1 MGTHPIFESDFD
13 CLTVQK
19 VINMD
24 PEIQKQ
30 MGAMRMMRQQQQN
43 CMAKV
48 QAMKQTQK
56 RIELTQKEIS
66 TLPEDINCYA
76 SVGRCFVFKT
86 RSAIDE
92 AMATQLKNMS
102 EQIEKTEAQKV
113 VLEKKEKEI
122 KDTVEELMK
131 AAKK

>member
-1 MGTHPIFESDFD
+1 MLLNTHSEGTGRWRTIRNLSF
-13 CLTVQK
+13 Q
-19 VINMD
+19 
-24 PEIQKQ
+24 
-30 MGAMRMMRQQQQN
+30 
-43 CMAKV
+43 
-48 QAMKQTQK
+48 
-56 RIELTQKEIS
+56 
-66 TLPEDINCYA
+66 LPEDINCYA

>member
-1 MGTHPIFESDFD
+1 
-13 CLTVQK
+13 
-19 VINMD
+19 MD

-66 TLPEDINCYA
+66 TVSSPYRKLFKINNQLEL
-76 SVGRCFVFKT
+76 RHTFPKFKLT
-86 RSAIDE
+86 SAHVVNLGTTSQFRWCRS
-92 AMATQLKNMS
+92 
-102 EQIEKTEAQKV
+102 
-113 VLEKKEKEI
+113 
-122 KDTVEELMK
+122 
-131 AAKK
+131 

>member
-1 MGTHPIFESDFD
+1 MNQFVTFSSPIAIWHFRILAELVGSNS
-13 CLTVQK
+13 
-19 VINMD
+19 I
-24 PEIQKQ
+24 PERIQPYKFCSKIHLIIQ
-30 MGAMRMMRQQQQN
+30 
-43 CMAKV
+43 
-48 QAMKQTQK
+48 
-56 RIELTQKEIS
+56 
-66 TLPEDINCYA
+66 LPEDINCYA

>member
-1 MGTHPIFESDFD
+1 
-13 CLTVQK
+13 
-19 VINMD
+19 MD

-66 TLPEDINCYA
+66 TVSWNGSGAEGIRI
-76 SVGRCFVFKT
+76 VGIV
-86 RSAIDE
+86 
-92 AMATQLKNMS
+92 
-102 EQIEKTEAQKV
+102 
-113 VLEKKEKEI
+113 
-122 KDTVEELMK
+122 
-131 AAKK
+131 

>member
-1 MGTHPIFESDFD
+1 
-13 CLTVQK
+13 
-19 VINMD
+19 
-24 PEIQKQ
+24 
-30 MGAMRMMRQQQQN
+30 MRQQQQN

-92 AMATQLKNMS
+92 AMVTQLANMS

>member
-13 CLTVQK
+13 CLTERN
-19 VINMD
+19 IIIMD

-30 MGAMRMMRQQQQN
+30 MGAMRVMRQQQQN

-48 QAMKQTQK
+48 QALKQTQK

-86 RSAIDE
+86 RKAIDE

>member
-13 CLTVQK
+13 CLTEREIK
-19 VINMD
+19 KIMD

-30 MGAMRMMRQQQQN
+30 MGAMRVMRQQQQN

-48 QAMKQTQK
+48 QALKQTQK
-56 RIELTQKEIS
+56 RSELTQKEIS

-92 AMATQLKNMS
+92 AMTTQLKNMA
-102 EQIEKTEAQKV
+102 ETIDKTEAQKG
-113 VLEKKEKEI
+113 VLEKK
-122 KDTVEELMK
+122 
-131 AAKK
+131 